1 MNWQFGKEQIL
12 RDVEKRRRELIA
24 DNHPLDPFTPS
35 NIYIYTL
42 LSELYGCRFSDFN
55 GSKLISL
62 HVSPLRFLP
71 SRVVT

>member
-35 NIYIYTL
+35 NIYIH
-42 LSELYGCRFSDFN
+42 FSLNYMVADFQ
-55 GSKLISL
+55 ISMAR
-62 HVSPLRFLP
+62 S
-71 SRVVT
+71 